1 MRVGS
6 EKCGLGV
13 SPSGAPFQDSWEL
26 LVVGMMGDN
35 NYDGSLSLSPVA
47 PFIPMLLEERSTKRD
62 WKPIIAQLIAVVG
75 KKGVIQRREE
85 LITYECDGL
94 TSYRQRP
101 DLVVLPKTTAEV
113 AAVVKICDDRNI
125 PWIARG
131 AGTGL
136 SGGALAVEDCLLI
149 VTTLMNQIL
158 NVDLEN
164 QRVVVQPGVINNW
177 VTQAVSGAGFYYA
190 PDPSSQIICSI
201 GGNIAENSGGVHCL
215 KYGVTTNH
223 VLGLKLVIPSGEV
236 IEVGGEVGEM
246 PGYDLTGLFVGSEG
260 TLGIATEITLKIL
273 KTPESICVLLADFNS
288 VEAAGSA
295 VSGIIGEGII
305 PAGIEMMDK
314 FSINA
319 VEDVVQTNCYPRDA
333 AAILLVEIDG
343 SVLEVEINQAKV
355 AEICRQ
361 NGARDIAIATEPEQ
375 RLRLWKG
382 RKAAFAAMGKISPDY
397 YVQDGVIPRTQLS
410 YVLQEIEKLGKKYD
424 HFVANVFHAGD
435 GNLHPLILYDNSKEG
450 ALEKVEALGGE
461 ILKLCVKVG
470 GSISGEHGIGAD
482 KRCYMSEMFT
492 ETDLETMQWVR
503 TVFNPKELANPGKIL
518 PTPRTCGESANSGHK
533 FSEIPQY

>member
-1 MRVGS
+1 MPYV
-6 EKCGLGV
+6 
-13 SPSGAPFQDSWEL
+13 Q
-26 LVVGMMGDN
+26 
-35 NYDGSLSLSPVA
+35 
-47 PFIPMLLEERSTKRD
+47 IPMLVQDIEIEAIERN

-75 KKGVIQRREE
+75 KKGVIQRKEE

-94 TSYRQRP
+94 TSYRKRP
-101 DLVVLPKTTAEV
+101 ALVILPKTTAEV
-113 AAVVKICDDRNI
+113 AAAVKICDEHNI
-125 PWIARG
+125 AWIARG

-136 SGGALAVEDCLLI
+136 SGGALPVENCVLI

-158 NVDLEN
+158 KVDLDN
-164 QRVVVQPGVINNW
+164 HQVVVQPGVINNW

-223 VLGLKLVIPSGEV
+223 VLGLKLVLPNGEIV
-236 IEVGGEVGEM
+236 DVGGEVSEM

-273 KTPESICVLLADFNS
+273 KTPASICVLLADFES

-295 VSGIIGEGII
+295 VSGIISAGII
-305 PAGIEMMDK
+305 PAGIEMMDN

-319 VEDVVQTNCYPRDA
+319 VEDVVATQCYPRDA
-333 AAILLVEIDG
+333 AAILLIEIDG
-343 SVLEVEINQAKV
+343 SAIEVATNQAQI
-355 AEICRQ
+355 ADICRQ
-361 NGARDIAIATEPEQ
+361 NGARNVTIALEPEQ

-397 YVQDGVIPRTQLS
+397 YVQDGVIPRTTLS
-410 YVLQEIEKLGKKYD
+410 YVLHEIAALGKKYGY
-424 HFVANVFHAGD
+424 FVANVFHAGD
-435 GNLHPLILYDNSKEG
+435 GNLHPLILYDKSQVG
-450 ALEKVEALGGE
+450 ALEQVEALGGE

-482 KRCYMSEMFT
+482 KRCYMSEMFNQ
-492 ETDLETMQWVR
+492 TDLETMQWVR
-503 TVFNPKELANPGKIL
+503 QVFNPKELANPGKII
-518 PTPRTCGESANSGHK
+518 PTPRTCGESAHAGQTFPSV
-533 FSEIPQY
+533 EQY